1 MIKSYK
7 FKDLLKEQMKDP
19 EFRKEWEE
27 TQEEYDLACTIIE
40 MRIAAGMS
48 QKELAEKAKTSQP
61 AIARLESGSY
71 RNYSMAFLRKIGRVF
86 GVRPYVGFRKDI
98 KRAAHTPR
106 HNRARFSR
114 KKAEVR

>member
-1 MIKSYK
+1 MIKSYN
-7 FKDLLKEQMKDP
+7 FKDLLKEQMKNP

-27 TQEEYDLACTIIE
+27 TQEEYDLACKIIE

-48 QKELAEKAKTSQP
+48 QKELAAKAKTSQP

-86 GVRPYVGFRKDI
+86 GVRPYVGFKKDM
-98 KRAAHTPR
+98 KGYAHSPR
-106 HNRARFSR
+106 HNSTQLKR
-114 KKAEVR
+114 KIAEAH